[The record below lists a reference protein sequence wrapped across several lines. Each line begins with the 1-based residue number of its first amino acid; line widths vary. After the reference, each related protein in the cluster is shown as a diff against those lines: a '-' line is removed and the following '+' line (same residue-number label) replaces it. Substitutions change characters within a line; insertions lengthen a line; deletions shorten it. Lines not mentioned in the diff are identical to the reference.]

1 MMVTNSVLAAATASM
16 LLLTSPFVAVHAQDP
31 QGTCEQD
38 SDQCGEYSVARAIQ
52 NGNTALGGYCSVGG
66 GADNSAG
73 KMETQLRDY
82 VVPTAPGQF
91 LVQAKEYKFQVTN
104 DPGPN
109 DENVLFLD
117 AKNIQRLQD
126 AIDSLPTRRRELSPE
141 MTDKRV
147 LRREAK
153 ERRQRKLQLAREKY
167 GLS

>member
-38 SDQCGEYSVARAIQ
+38 SDHCGEWSVARAIQ

-82 VVPTAPGQF
+82 AVVGGGDTNTAAAQKSVIAVRTAVPSYHHRVSVPHHRVFFFVFASFCLDASF
-91 LVQAKEYKFQVTN
+91 L
-104 DPGPN
+104 
-109 DENVLFLD
+109 ENV
-117 AKNIQRLQD
+117 I
-126 AIDSLPTRRRELSPE
+126 SPRSH
-141 MTDKRV
+141 TIA
-147 LRREAK
+147 LRPI
-153 ERRQRKLQLAREKY
+153 
-167 GLS
+167 SC